1 MADDDDDK
9 TGEGRQPPEDDLPPT
24 GAHDILPGA
33 DDEDDGGVIPSFE
46 EYRRA
51 REEGR
56 RGGWSPFG
64 GSGAEPGAD
73 PDAGDTLPVRSSED
87 AEEEGGDT
95 LDGEQ
100 ALEGVELPDDEE
112 GARPGTEESFAEQL
126 AEQAADVYPTGYE
139 HTAEEIQERRAAAH
153 RRHRRNGRIRLL
165 ILVAVLALIV
175 LFIVDEVGG
184 GGSPGKSPP
193 AHTTANTPTS
203 AGTGKGHLLARSQ
216 PSVLPANVLIAD
228 WGSRQLLVVSP
239 VGQVVWSYSVNT
251 LFQNAFNPDYAFFN
265 AAGNSIAVTEES
277 HSLIERLDVASKSV
291 TYTYGH
297 FGRPGRGVN
306 YVHDPSA
313 AIALS
318 NGQIMAADIRNCRV
332 LILTPPSH
340 KHVKHLGHTGRCAH
354 VPPSELDDPVSAFP
368 LSNGGFVVTELNDG
382 GWADLLSARGVLT
395 KALPV
400 PGFTRPSGVNE
411 DGSGDLVAVNH
422 AHPGAVEIFSKSGKV
437 LWRYKVKRGKGEL
450 FDPSMALV
458 LPDRNVLVSDDYDDR
473 VIVIDRAS
481 KKIVWQYG
489 HLHRP
494 SGAPGY
500 LDLPVGIDLVH
511 PDSLLD
517 RFPDATPPS

>member
-139 HTAEEIQERRAAAH
+139 HTAEEIQARRAAAH

-332 LILTPPSH
+332 SVLHPPSH
-340 KHVKHLGHTGRCAH
+340 FHAHNLGHVGHCVH
-354 VPPSELDDPVSAFP
+354 NPPHHYDDPVSAFP
-368 LSNGGFVVTELNDG
+368 LRGGGLVITELSG
-382 GWADLLSARGVLT
+382 AVDLLDATGKL
-395 KALPV
+395 KATFAV
-400 PGFTRPSGVNE
+400 PGFKRPFATNMTPQ
-411 DGSGDLVAVNH
+411 GDLVAVDH
-422 AHPGAVEIFSKSGKV
+422 TRPGGVEIFST
-437 LWRYKVKRGKGEL
+437 RGKLIWHYAPKLGQREL
-450 FDPSMALV
+450 FDPSMAIV
-458 LPDRNVLVSDDYDDR
+458 LPNGDVLVSDDDDSR
-473 VIVIDRAS
+473 VIVIDRQT

-489 HLHRP
+489 HLHRR
-494 SGAPGY
+494 SGANGY
-500 LDLPVGIDLVH
+500 LYLPVGVDLVH

-517 RFPDATPPS
+517 GFTTAVAPG